1 MRPPDRHSSAVG
13 KPKGRRKEEGE
24 TVPIAEVW
32 GWQHAPQG
40 AFRWLQPPAAGGPQS
55 RPRPARGR
63 GSPGVCVCRWMML
76 NLACGDLRIR
86 GASPSFLS
94 TAPEE

>member
-32 GWQHAPQG
+32 GWQHAHLKAPSDG
-40 AFRWLQPPAAGGPQS
+40 SSPPPLVAPNPDPA
-55 RPRPARGR
+55 RPAVGALR
-63 GSPGVCVCRWMML
+63 VCARVD
-76 NLACGDLRIR
+76 G
-86 GASPSFLS
+86 
-94 TAPEE
+94 